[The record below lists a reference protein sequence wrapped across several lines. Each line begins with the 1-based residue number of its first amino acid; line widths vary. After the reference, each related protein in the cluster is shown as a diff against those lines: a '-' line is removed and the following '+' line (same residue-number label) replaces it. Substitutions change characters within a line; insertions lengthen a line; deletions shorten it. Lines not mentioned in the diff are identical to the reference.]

1 MRGIVHAEIHANP
14 ISVSG
19 MELVLS
25 QALATIMPPKPSG
38 DGESGVGGVEGGLPK
53 LLAIGSKGLHKCL
66 YSTGGGLDGIETW
79 ASVRWDSL
87 EEALRG
93 IAGRRRRGPRLVACP
108 RHIVNRQLYLRRFI
122 TTQPASGHSAD
133 VEN

>member
-1 MRGIVHAEIHANP
+1 
-14 ISVSG
+14 

-38 DGESGVGGVEGGLPK
+38 AEKPAQEELRAVCQSCWPSEVKACTG
-53 LLAIGSKGLHKCL
+53 L
-66 YSTGGGLDGIETW
+66 YSTGGGLNGIETW